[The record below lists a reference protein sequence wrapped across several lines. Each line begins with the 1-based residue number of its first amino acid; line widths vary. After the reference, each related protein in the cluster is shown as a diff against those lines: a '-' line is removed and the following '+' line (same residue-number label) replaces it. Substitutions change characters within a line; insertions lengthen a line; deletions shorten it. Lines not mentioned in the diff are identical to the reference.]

1 MSAACY
7 GQRVPLLADPDDD
20 DAWFNTE
27 ESTRLGMIVE
37 VQRIRRRM
45 RARPGPIF
53 VVAFLLA
60 VLISFKIWT
69 RPTLVQSRVVLAL
82 SQGELSEHDTALPVD
97 ELRQYVVNVLLPDKK
112 LGELIEKRNM
122 FPSRHLTG
130 MQFAIDSLRE
140 QFEIEIWKN
149 TFEMGDDADRS
160 ARIGITVTDTDPDRS
175 YDLARDLGSVVIGS
189 AQDQRLQMTKLL
201 ASRVAEVH
209 DSAAARLEELAREES
224 EKEIA
229 ISNAHR
235 DGKLAL
241 AQALT
246 LELAQLAH
254 EQMSAE
260 KTISDIATSKDTLAD
275 RLTTAGLDVSV
286 TVVDERRGQLPEHRE
301 FIMVMIAVLVALAA
315 LLGTAL
321 ILGAFD
327 PRVHDTEDVERLG
340 LSVLGHLPG
349 FPGDEVGSLEARGA
363 ARPRVPSFT
372 RWRSHR

>member
-1 MSAACY
+1 M
-7 GQRVPLLADPDDD
+7 PLLADDDD
-20 DAWFNTE
+20 DAWFNAE
-27 ESTRLGMIVE
+27 ESTRLGMIQE

-45 RARPGPIF
+45 RARPGPVF
-53 VVAFLLA
+53 VVAFLLG
-60 VLISFKIWT
+60 VLISYKIWT
-69 RPTLVQSRVVLAL
+69 RPTLVESRVVLAL

-112 LGELIEKRNM
+112 LAALIEKENLS
-122 FPSRHLTG
+122 PSRHLTG

-140 QFEIEIWKN
+140 QFEVEIWKN

-175 YDLARDLGSVVIGS
+175 YDLARDLGSVIITS
-189 AQDQRLQMTKLL
+189 AQEQRLQMTKLL

-209 DSAAARLEELAREES
+209 DSAASRLEDLAREES
-224 EKEIA
+224 EKEIQ
-229 ISNAHR
+229 ISQARR

-241 AQALT
+241 AQTLN

-254 EQMSAE
+254 EQASAE

-275 RLTTAGLDVSV
+275 RLTAAGLDLSV

-301 FIMVMIAVLVALAA
+301 FILIMMAVLVALAA

-321 ILGAFD
+321 VLGAFD

-340 LSVLGHLPG
+340 LTVLGHLPG
-349 FPGDEVGSLEARGA
+349 FPGDEVGSLEARGV
-363 ARPRVPSFT
+363 PRRRVTSFS

>member
-1 MSAACY
+1 VSAACY

>member
-1 MSAACY
+1 MASEA
-7 GQRVPLLADPDDD
+7 DDD
-20 DAWFNTE
+20 DAWFDSE

-45 RARPGPIF
+45 RARPGPVF
-53 VVAFLLA
+53 VIAFLLA
-60 VLISFKIWT
+60 VVVSFKIWT
-69 RPTLVQSRVVLAL
+69 RPTLVESRVVLAL
-82 SQGELSEHDTALPVD
+82 SQGELSEHATALPVD

-112 LGELIEKRNM
+112 LGALIEKKNM
-122 FPSRHLTG
+122 SPSRHLTG

-140 QFEIEIWKN
+140 QFDIDIWKN
-149 TFEMGDDADRS
+149 TFELGDEQDRS

-175 YDLARDLGSVVIGS
+175 YDLARDLGSVVIAS
-189 AQDQRLQMTKLL
+189 AQEQRMQMTKLL

-209 DSAAARLEELAREES
+209 DSAAARLVDLSREES
-224 EKEIA
+224 EKELLINDA
-229 ISNAHR
+229 RR

-254 EQMSAE
+254 EQSSAE
-260 KTISDIATSKDTLAD
+260 KTISDIATSSDSLAD
-275 RLTTAGLDVSV
+275 RLTAAGLDLSV

-301 FIMVMIAVLVALAA
+301 FIMIMIAVLVALAA

-321 ILGAFD
+321 IMGAFD
-327 PRVHDTEDVERLG
+327 PRVHDTEDVARLG
-340 LSVLGHLPG
+340 LTVLGHLPG

-363 ARPRVPSFT
+363 SRPRVPSFT